1 MAGARHHVPA
11 GWYELAV
18 RSHAVMLTCGFTCT
32 YSGIVLFHPDV
43 LRGSGAEG
51 FGNDAP
57 SDDDGLVIQMHAIFR
72 PQQLAISRTPL
83 PAEAG
88 YHRPGS
94 S

>member
-1 MAGARHHVPA
+1 MSLQQPTDRVLIVDYFGLEVPA
-11 GWYELAV
+11 DM
-18 RSHAVMLTCGFTCT
+18 H
-32 YSGIVLFHPDV
+32 
-43 LRGSGAEG
+43 
-51 FGNDAP
+51 GNDAP